1 MTHQR
6 QGVLIAESRGD
17 LALLLIVW
25 QEHIHGELVK
35 RKMLKKIK
43 HFLQRDQDITL
54 YDEWHYI
61 FITLRELVE
70 VVKTKNK

>member
-1 MTHQR
+1 
-6 QGVLIAESRGD
+6 V
-17 LALLLIVW
+17 
-25 QEHIHGELVK
+25 EHVK

-61 FITLRELVE
+61 VITLRELVE
-70 VVKTKNK
+70 VIKTKNK

>member
-1 MTHQR
+1 MLN
-6 QGVLIAESRGD
+6 VLIVESRGNP
-17 LALLLIVW
+17 ALLLIVW
-25 QEHIHGELVK
+25 QGHMLVVLVK

-61 FITLRELVE
+61 FITLRELF
-70 VVKTKNK
+70 VVVWTKNK